1 MQAHFPGLS
10 ADAARWLVEKRQ
22 VYGVGLDAPS
32 IDCGMCGNHY
42 GFPTHVTLSAAN
54 VYILENIDESIFQVP
69 VTGATITVLPINI
82 IGASGSPAR
91 IIAQYTHNHH
101 DTNSAGSPNPTSFLF
116 LLSAFI
122 LSAVFYSKS
131 Q

>member
-22 VYGVGLDAPS
+22 VFGVGIDAPS

-54 VYILENIDESIFQVP
+54 VYTLENIDSTIFQVP

-91 IIAQYTHNHH
+91 IIAQFTHNHH
-101 DTNSAGSPNPTSFLF
+101 DTNSACSANPTSYL
-116 LLSAFI
+116 FI
-122 LSAVFYSKS
+122 LFVFIVSAVCYSRCH
-131 Q
+131 